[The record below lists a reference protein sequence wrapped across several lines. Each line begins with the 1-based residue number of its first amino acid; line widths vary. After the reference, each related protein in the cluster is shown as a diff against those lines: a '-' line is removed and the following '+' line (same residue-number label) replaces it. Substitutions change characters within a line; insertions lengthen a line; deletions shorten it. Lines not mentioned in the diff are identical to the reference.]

1 MDFEELLR
9 NRSATEY
16 ADFVLPSI
24 GARDRVLDVGCGPG
38 SITVGLAQVAGHVTG
53 IDVDDAEFADA
64 RAYASEHGIDNVEFV
79 EGSIYE
85 LDVPRRVRRRLHC
98 SAR

>member
-1 MDFEELLR
+1 MASIGAGRRQWVSFEVLMQS
-9 NRSATEY
+9 RSASGY

-24 GARDRVLDVGCGPG
+24 DSRDRVIDVGCGPG

-53 IDVDDAEFADA
+53 IDVDEAEFADA
-64 RAYASEHGIDNVEFV
+64 RVYAAEHDIDNVEFL

-85 LDVPRRVRRRLHC
+85 LDF
-98 SAR
+98 

>member
-1 MDFEELLR
+1 MSFDVLMR
-9 NRSATEY
+9 DRSAAEF

-24 GARDRVLDVGCGPG
+24 GVRDRVIDVGCGPG

-53 IDVDDAEFADA
+53 IDVDEAEFADA
-64 RAYASEHGIDNVEFV
+64 RAYAAEHGITDVEFL

-85 LDVPRRVRRRLHC
+85 LGLPMSPPT
-98 SAR
+98 SARSSR